1 MNEYGVQEMDI
12 LQALSNEKKRLS
24 KEIKKSQD
32 RLTNSAREIFE
43 PIPKAGN
50 RFMSV
55 SNLVGNGMAIYEG
68 VRMGAGVIRALSTM
82 FRRRRR

>member
-1 MNEYGVQEMDI
+1 MNEWSVQEMDI

-24 KEIKKSQD
+24 KEIKKSQT

-43 PIPKAGN
+43 PLPKAGN

-55 SNLVGNGMAIYEG
+55 GHLVGNGMAIYEG
-68 VRMGAGVIRALSTM
+68 VRMGTGFIRALCTM